1 MTDKPVVLGRVAGLL
16 GVKGWVKVFSFTEPR
31 ANIGRYSRWDLEL
44 EGRRESFAVAACEAR
59 GRGIVARL
67 EGLSDREAAATWVG
81 AQISVPRGEL
91 PAAAPGEYYWA
102 DLENLE
108 VRTTGGV
115 SLGRVHHLLATGAND
130 VLVVRGERERL
141 IPFVEGQAV
150 KQVDLDAGIIT
161 VDWDPEF

>member
-1 MTDKPVVLGRVAGLL
+1 MLGRIAGLF

-31 ANIGRYSRWDLEL
+31 ANIGSYARWDLEL
-44 EGRRESFAVAACEAR
+44 DGRRESFAVTACQAQ

-67 EGLSDREAAATWVG
+67 EGLSDRDAAAAWVG
-81 AQISVPRGEL
+81 AEISVQRGEL
-91 PAAAPGEYYWA
+91 PAAAAGEYYWA
-102 DLENLE
+102 DLDDLE
-108 VRTTGGV
+108 VRTTSGV
-115 SLGRVHHLLATGAND
+115 VLGRVHHLLATGAND

-150 KQVDLDAGIIT
+150 KQVDLDTGIIT